1 MLPHMS
7 TTPPVPTKIGRYEI
21 LGELGKGAMGVV
33 YLARDP
39 IIGRQL
45 ALKTFK
51 NQLAAND
58 PDFLQFRERFLR
70 EAQSAGILSHPNI
83 VTIHD
88 VVDQAHDGSTFIAM
102 EFIRGTDLRALLKES
117 GGRLEPL
124 KAADIFEQVADGLD
138 YAHSKGVIHRDIKPA
153 NILIT
158 TDGKAKITDFG
169 IARMDSSNLTQEGQM
184 LGTPNYMAPEQITG
198 GQVDHR
204 ADLFSLGVVLY
215 EMLTGRKPFQ
225 GDNLTMV
232 AHRIVYDQFTDPR
245 QFVLDLPESFNAV
258 LAKALA
264 KKAPE
269 RFQSARE
276 MAKAFR
282 RAAEAGDNVLSAL
295 ELPELP
301 EVGGAAAQPTLTMP
315 MAPKPTPAPAPA
327 KPAAPRPAVESRS
340 RPAVGRLA
348 ALAVSSA
355 ALGLALAGAAGVWVS
370 RQHPD
375 PRPPGED
382 VLARAQGAPYARAA
396 RQQMAI
402 GRPSLAL
409 PLYQQALR
417 VAPTESAWIRERD
430 AVERELRRLA
440 PVVEATP
447 TRAVDRAG
455 LDLETLLAGA
465 EAALAE
471 GTIDAAADQARRAM
485 VLDAKSERA
494 AAVLREVERRR
505 ARPVPLR
512 PQNGRSAPPVTPPAT
527 ATPVPAATT
536 ATLQLDFYTE
546 SPEGVVTVYV
556 GREQIIKETFSFW
569 EKKGWFSK
577 RPKPGRIQSPKTL
590 PEGPVEIIVYVA
602 IEGKPTRKISEEVTL
617 AGGSTNALRVRV
629 GAEGEVSVVV
639 EPI

>member
-1 MLPHMS
+1 
-7 TTPPVPTKIGRYEI
+7 
-21 LGELGKGAMGVV
+21 
-33 YLARDP
+33 
-39 IIGRQL
+39 
-45 ALKTFK
+45 
-51 NQLAAND
+51 
-58 PDFLQFRERFLR
+58 
-70 EAQSAGILSHPNI
+70 
-83 VTIHD
+83 
-88 VVDQAHDGSTFIAM
+88 
-102 EFIRGTDLRALLKES
+102 
-117 GGRLEPL
+117 
-124 KAADIFEQVADGLD
+124 
-138 YAHSKGVIHRDIKPA
+138 
-153 NILIT
+153 
-158 TDGKAKITDFG
+158 
-169 IARMDSSNLTQEGQM
+169 M

-245 QFVLDLPESFNAV
+245 QFVLDLPASFNEV

-282 RAAEAGDNVLSAL
+282 RAAEAGDSVLSAL

-315 MAPKPTPAPAPA
+315 MAPKPAPKPTAASAPAPA
-327 KPAAPRPAVESRS
+327 KAATARPTAEPGRGPAL
-340 RPAVGRLA
+340 GRLV
-348 ALAVSSA
+348 ALAASSV
-355 ALGLALAGAAGVWVS
+355 ALGLALAAAAGVWVS
-370 RQHPD
+370 RQHPEL
-375 PRPPGED
+375 RPPNED
-382 VLARAQGAPYARAA
+382 VLARAQGTPYAQAA

-417 VAPTESAWIRERD
+417 VAPTEQAWIRERD

-440 PVVEATP
+440 PAVEATP
-447 TRAVDRAG
+447 TRPVDRAG
-455 LDLETLLAGA
+455 LDLETLLTGA

-471 GTIDAAADQARRAM
+471 GTIDAAADQARRAL
-485 VLDAKSERA
+485 VLDAESERA

-512 PQNGRSAPPVTPPAT
+512 PQNGRSAPAV
-527 ATPVPAATT
+527 ATPDTTTAVPVATT

-577 RPKPGRIQSPKTL
+577 RPKPGRIQSSKTL
-590 PEGPVEIIVYVA
+590 PEGPVEIIVYVS
-602 IEGKPTRKISEEVTL
+602 IEGKPTRKMSEDVTL

-629 GAEGEVSVVV
+629 GAEGEVSVAV